1 MYTVLL
7 VIHTIVVLFLIGI
20 ILIQRSDQDGMGLSG
35 GGSQF
40 MSGRASANF
49 LTRTTSILATIFII
63 SSLILGMMV
72 AGSNK
77 RSVIDA
83 INEDAPAAAAP
94 ATAGEKAPA
103 EPAKPA
109 VPSVPK
115 PE

>member
-20 ILIQRSDQDGMGLSG
+20 VLIQRSDQDGMGLG

-40 MSGRASANF
+40 MTGRASANL

-63 SSLILGMMV
+63 SSLVLAVIGGHSGKSSVLDSV
-72 AGSNK
+72 A
-77 RSVIDA
+77 D
-83 INEDAPAAAAP
+83 EPAAAAP
-94 ATAGEKAPA
+94 AATDKPAEAGKPAAPA
-103 EPAKPA
+103 
-109 VPSVPK
+109 VPK